1 MTVIS
6 KVLNDAANRLMKYS
20 SPRRYDDIKYYWQV
34 YPAHHF
40 LCDVML
46 KSAARYQSVDPSC
59 FVVSCLKCS
68 PALAVNHFNM
78 SDGVLKSSFM

>member
-6 KVLNDAANRLMKYS
+6 KVLNDAANRLMKYFS
-20 SPRRYDDIKYYWQV
+20 ARRYDDIKYCGQV
-34 YPAHHF
+34 YPGHHF

-46 KSAARYQSVDPSC
+46 KSAVGYQGVDPSC
-59 FVVSCLKCS
+59 SKCL
-68 PALAVNHFNM
+68 PALTVNHFNM